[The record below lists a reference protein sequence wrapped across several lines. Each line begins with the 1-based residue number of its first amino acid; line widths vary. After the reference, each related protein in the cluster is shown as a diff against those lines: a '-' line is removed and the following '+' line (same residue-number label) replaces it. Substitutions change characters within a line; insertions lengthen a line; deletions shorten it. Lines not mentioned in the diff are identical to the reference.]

1 MNGQAESPGS
11 YSVCEVKDR
20 FWPRTGGNIVSF
32 GTPKFGRLVRSVGI
46 SPGAEFEHCVPQEKA
61 RILEM
66 DRDIG
71 QDAGTK
77 HFFGFRGSW

>member
-1 MNGQAESPGS
+1 MRSRRSFLAT
-11 YSVCEVKDR
+11 R
-20 FWPRTGGNIVSF
+20 GGNIVSF

-71 QDAGTK
+71 QGVGTK
-77 HFFGFRGSW
+77 HFSSFRGSW